1 LKARRSKNG
10 SLAFFIA
17 GREGK
22 IQTNGTE
29 EAKLCLNCI
38 VENLKPMS
46 KQKHWYALY
55 TKPRWEK
62 KVHELLLQKGL
73 QSYCPLN
80 KVRKKWSDR
89 YKMVEEPLFKSYV
102 FVRVTDEERADVRFV
117 DGVVNYVYW
126 LGKPAQVKEIEI
138 ERIKRF
144 LNEFEDV
151 EVEQLPEPKQGDKV
165 VITSGVFMDQEG
177 RILSADKKRV
187 EVLIE
192 SLGFKLVATLDKEKV
207 AVK

>member
-1 LKARRSKNG
+1 
-10 SLAFFIA
+10 
-17 GREGK
+17 
-22 IQTNGTE
+22 
-29 EAKLCLNCI
+29 
-38 VENLKPMS
+38 MS

-62 KVHELLLQKGL
+62 KVHELLLQKGF
-73 QSYCPLN
+73 QAYCPLN

-126 LGKPAQVKEIEI
+126 LGKPAQVKDIEI